1 MSTMT
6 ERTAHVKPERLPFR
20 PLLHAPEMSWAVAED
35 GRLSVFVKKGRRED
49 CYHVFP
55 LHTDLGGVAYRWHK
69 LDGSGTVHDLTINGE
84 HSSCSCEGWA
94 YTDSCR
100 HLHCTLE
107 LIEAGVLNA
116 APASAAGCTCGECSD
131 ADMNWDVD

>member
-1 MSTMT
+1 MVTVSAPQSAVKA
-6 ERTAHVKPERLPFR
+6 ERQPFR
-20 PLLHAPEMSWAVAED
+20 PLLHAPEMSWTVAED
-35 GRLSVFVKKGRRED
+35 GRVSVFVKKGRKED
-49 CYHVFP
+49 VYHVFP
-55 LHTDLGGVAYRWHK
+55 LHTDLGGCAFRWHK
-69 LDGSGTVHDLTINGE
+69 LDGSGTTHDLTLNGE

-100 HLHCTLE
+100 HLHCTAE

-131 ADMNWDVD
+131 AEMDWDLD

>member
-94 YTDSCR
+94 YTDSLPAPA
-100 HLHCTLE
+100 LH
-107 LIEAGVLNA
+107 AGVDRGGRAERRPGVGGRLARAGNA
-116 APASAAGCTCGECSD
+116 PMPT
-131 ADMNWDVD
+131 